1 MIFKK
6 FFAERKEKANARRL
20 IDSQLTNK
28 MYLEVSRGSNHIFTP
43 YFLIGKHK
51 DGYAYINN
59 THKVKVIS
67 CSEYSEISVGK
78 SATKKLGGAVV
89 GGLLT
94 GGAGAIV
101 GSMVTGNNKKTKE
114 KFDILRVMDENGN
127 IHEVGLKYKMGQ
139 RILINSKYLGG

>member
-20 IDSQLTNK
+20 IDNELTNK
-28 MYLEVSRGSNHIFTP
+28 MYLEVGRGTNHIFTP
-43 YFLIGKHK
+43 FFIIGKHK
-51 DGYAYINN
+51 DGYCYINS

-67 CSEYSEISVGK
+67 CSEYVETSIGK
-78 SATKKLGGAVV
+78 SSSKKIGGAVV

-114 KFDILRVMDENGN
+114 KFDILRVMDKDGN
-127 IHEVGLKYKMGQ
+127 VHEVYLKYKFGQ
-139 RILINSKYLGG
+139 RIHINNKYLGG